1 MSFWNKFKDFLF
13 KDFFSTIE
21 NLNGREQSRK
31 RARNRRGQ
39 YVADDKSTK
48 NVNEAYTKS
57 SKTK

>member
-13 KDFFSTIE
+13 KDFD